1 MNTVLVIGEG
11 LLADVVY
18 AQLMD
23 QCDYNVTRLTNHN
36 EGIPSTSMSIA
47 LVLQDQENLGLL
59 LEMNEKLQQSGIPW
73 ISAYLSGEEGFV
85 GPMNWPGASG
95 CFQCADIR
103 MSIAG
108 SNTNATD
115 DMLLMLVNPDYV
127 PRVEPDIE
135 VTGYRFMAQLLVEET
150 SKCVN
155 GHSLCT
161 DSHIY
166 MINMHSL
173 NCTRHYILPHGACP
187 VCGQLEED
195 SPEAA
200 SIVLKPSPKL
210 DNSYRCRSMNE
221 LQGVLFNDY
230 WDRRSGLF
238 NDLELHLSSVFADAV
253 VNLPLGYYDEVTG
266 GRSHS
271 FTNSQ
276 LAAILEGLERYCG
289 ITPRGKR
296 PVVFDS
302 YNQLKEIAM
311 DPATIGLHA
320 QEQYEQEGFPFA
332 SFAPDTP
339 IEWVWGYS
347 FLQERPVL
355 VPHLVAY
362 YSLGHEGSF
371 VYETSNGCALG
382 GSLEEAVL
390 YGIFEVVE
398 RDAFLMTW
406 YAKLQCPRLDPCSS
420 GDEELILM
428 IQRIKAVLGY
438 EVLLYNIT
446 TENGIPS
453 IWSIARGTPEHEVS
467 VVCSAGAHLDPIRAA
482 KSAVH
487 ELAGTIS
494 MVEKRW
500 KERGSEALSMFMDP
514 YEVQQMEDHTLL
526 YSLPEAAERLHFLL
540 EEQRPV
546 RSFAEEFPTP
556 VVPVSTDVTEELKE
570 VLEVFR
576 RLQLDVIVVDQSS
589 SETLRN
595 GLHCVKVL
603 IPGMLPMTF
612 GHHLR
617 RLEGI
622 DRVLEVPMK
631 LGYVDRKLTREELN
645 PYPHPFP

>member
-1 MNTVLVIGEG
+1 MNTILVIGEG

-18 AQLMD
+18 AQVMD
-23 QCDYNVTRLTNHN
+23 QSDYNATRMSNHN
-36 EGIPSTSMSIA
+36 EEFPSTSSRIA

-59 LEMNEKLQQSGIPW
+59 LEVNEKLQQAGIPW
-73 ISAYLSGEEGFV
+73 ISAYLNVEEGV
-85 GPMNWPGASG
+85 IGPLNRPSATG
-95 CFQCADIR
+95 CFQCADTR
-103 MSIAG
+103 MSLAG
-108 SNTNATD
+108 SNLNASD
-115 DMLLMLVNPDYV
+115 DMLMMLVNPNYV
-127 PRVEPDIE
+127 TRAKSEIE
-135 VTGYRFMAQLLVEET
+135 VAGYRYMAQILVEET
-150 SKCVN
+150 SNFVN
-155 GHSLCT
+155 GNKLNT
-161 DSHIY
+161 DSHVY
-166 MINMHSL
+166 MINLHSL
-173 NCTRHYILPHGACP
+173 NCTRHYILPLGACS
-187 VCGQLEED
+187 VCGQLQED

-210 DNSYRCRSMNE
+210 DNNYRCRSMDE

-230 WDRRSGLF
+230 LDRRSGLF
-238 NDLELHLSSVFADAV
+238 NAIELHLTSVFADAV

-271 FTNSQ
+271 FANSQ

-289 ITPRGKR
+289 ITPRSKR

-302 YNQLKEIAM
+302 YNQLKDVAM
-311 DPATIGLHA
+311 NPAMIGLHA
-320 QEQYEQEGFPFA
+320 QEQYEQEDFPFT
-332 SFAPDTP
+332 SFDPDSP

-347 FLQERPVL
+347 FLQERPIL
-355 VPHLVAY
+355 VPHLLAY
-362 YSLGHEGSF
+362 YSLGSEGSF

-406 YAKLQCPRLDPCSS
+406 YAKLQCPRLDPYSS
-420 GDEELILM
+420 GDKELLLM
-428 IQRIKAVLGY
+428 LHRIKAVLGY
-438 EVLLYNIT
+438 EVLLYNTT

-453 IWSIARGTPEHEVS
+453 IWVIARGTPDHNVS
-467 VVCSAGAHLDPIRAA
+467 VICSAGAHLDPIRAA

-500 KERGSEALSMFMDP
+500 KERGSEAQSMFADS

-540 EEQRPV
+540 EEQRPA
-546 RSFAEEFPTP
+546 RSFAEEFPSP

-570 VLEVFR
+570 VLEIFR
-576 RLQLDVIVVDQSS
+576 RLQLGVIVVDQSS
-589 SETLRN
+589 DETLRN

-631 LGYVDRKLTREELN
+631 LGYVDRKLTRGELN